1 MMSKTRF
8 NMEQEIFAVWQ
19 IVDDLNLLHE
29 AVLEKDITRDEIS
42 NTVMGLEHLYN
53 LKFQRLMSTFE
64 ELIKSKKL

>member
-1 MMSKTRF
+1 
-8 NMEQEIFAVWQ
+8 MEQEIFAAWQ

>member
-8 NMEQEIFAVWQ
+8 NMEQEIFAAWQ

-29 AVLEKDITRDEIS
+29 AVLEKDLTRDEIS